1 MCAAPLNLWTV
12 FSLLPIINSTENSAL
27 FLPPLF
33 KGQHTFDEK
42 ECLRNVRILSMRRP
56 LESFPTFIVS

>member
-27 FLPPLF
+27 FLSPLF

-42 ECLRNVRILSMRRP
+42 ECLRNVRILSMRQP
-56 LESFPTFIVS
+56 LEGFPTFIVS